1 MKHYQVKDISNGIED
16 MDVRSRNVKTVWAM
30 CGNVDLD
37 NDVIVPEAFSRT
49 ITARGPQGKNLIWS
63 LVDHKS
69 SMKYA
74 LGKPKE
80 LYVEGNALIAVTE
93 IIETEMGEDMLKLY
107 EANLI
112 NQHSIGFSTIKSE
125 MDNSTG
131 IRTIKELMLYEGS
144 AVLWAANPE
153 TPTLAMY
160 KGMEQAEVKETLNGR
175 LEKLLKAFKHGTFT
189 DETFSLL
196 EIEIK
201 QIQTAISELTTQP
214 VAAATLD
221 PVDNNAIV
229 FEALKQFNHSLKSF
243 K

>member
-1 MKHYQVKDISNGIED
+1 MNGVEDVDKESRKVKA
-16 MDVRSRNVKTVWAM
+16 VWARM
-30 CGNVDLD
+30 SNVDLD
-37 NDVIVPEAFSRT
+37 NDIISPAAFTKT
-49 ITARGPQGKNLIWS
+49 INERGPQGKNLIWS
-63 LVDHKS
+63 LVDHKT

-80 LYVEGNALIAVTE
+80 LYVEGDALIAVTE
-93 IIETEMGEDMLKLY
+93 VIETEMGEDMLKLY
-107 EANLI
+107 EAGLI

-131 IRTIKELMLYEGS
+131 IRTITELMLYEGS

-153 TPTLAMY
+153 TPTISIY
-160 KGMEQAEVKETLNGR
+160 KGMEPEVVKETLNGR
-175 LEKLLKAFKHGTFT
+175 LEKLIKAFKHGTFT

-201 QIQTAISELTTQP
+201 QIQTAINEITTQP
-214 VAAATLD
+214 AAKAVEPESTVVLD
-221 PVDNNAIV
+221 
-229 FEALKQFNHSLKSF
+229 ALKQLNNRLKLV

>member
-1 MKHYQVKDISNGIED
+1 MNGVEDVDKESRKVKA
-16 MDVRSRNVKTVWAM
+16 VWARM
-30 CGNVDLD
+30 SNVDLD
-37 NDVIVPEAFSRT
+37 NDIISPAAFTKT
-49 ITARGPQGKNLIWS
+49 INERGPQGKNLIWS
-63 LVDHKS
+63 LVDHKT

-80 LYVEGNALIAVTE
+80 LYVEGDALIAVTE
-93 IIETEMGEDMLKLY
+93 VIETEMGEDMLKLY
-107 EANLI
+107 EAGLI

-131 IRTIKELMLYEGS
+131 IRTITELMLYEGS

-153 TPTLAMY
+153 TPTISIY
-160 KGMEQAEVKETLNGR
+160 KGMEPEVVKETLNGR
-175 LEKLLKAFKHGTFT
+175 LEKLIKAFKHGTFT

-201 QIQTAISELTTQP
+201 QIQTAINEITTQP
-214 VAAATLD
+214 AAKAVEPESTVVLD
-221 PVDNNAIV
+221 
-229 FEALKQFNHSLKSF
+229 ALKQLNHRLKLV

>member
-1 MKHYQVKDISNGIED
+1 MKQYSVKDIMNGVED
-16 MDVRSRNVKTVWAM
+16 VDKESRKVKAVWARM
-30 CGNVDLD
+30 SNVDLD
-37 NDVIVPEAFSRT
+37 NDIISPAAFTKT
-49 ITARGPQGKNLIWS
+49 INERGPQGKNLIWS
-63 LVDHKS
+63 LVDHKT

-80 LYVEGNALIAVTE
+80 LYVEGDALIAVTE
-93 IIETEMGEDMLKLY
+93 VIETEMGEDMLKLY
-107 EANLI
+107 EAGLI

-131 IRTIKELMLYEGS
+131 IRTITELMLYEGS

-153 TPTLAMY
+153 TPTISIY
-160 KGMEQAEVKETLNGR
+160 KGMDAEVVKETLNGR
-175 LEKLLKAFKHGTFT
+175 LEKLIKAFKHGTFT

-201 QIQTAISELTTQP
+201 QIQTAINEITTQP
-214 VAAATLD
+214 AAKAVEPESTVVLD
-221 PVDNNAIV
+221 
-229 FEALKQFNHSLKSF
+229 ALKQLNNRLKLV

>member
-1 MKHYQVKDISNGIED
+1 MKQFQVKDINGEVED
-16 MDVRSRNVKTVWAM
+16 MDMASRKVKAIWAM

-37 NDVIVPEAFSRT
+37 NDIIVPEAFTKT
-49 ITARGPQGKNLIWS
+49 IQERGPNGKNLIWA

-69 SMKYA
+69 SMKHA

-80 LYVEGNALIAVTE
+80 LYMEGNALVAVTE

-107 EANLI
+107 EAGLI

-125 MDNSTG
+125 YDTTTE

-153 TPTLAMY
+153 TPTLEVF
-160 KGMEQAEVKETLNGR
+160 KGMPVEEVKETLSGR
-175 LEKLLKAFKHGTFT
+175 LEKLIKAFKHGSFT
-189 DETFSLL
+189 DETFSLI

-201 QIQTAISELTTQP
+201 QIQSAILNLTTQP
-214 VAAATLD
+214 AAKAVEPETN
-221 PVDNNAIV
+221 VVV
-229 FEALKQFNHSLKSF
+229 FEALKQLNNQLKLV

>member
-1 MKHYQVKDISNGIED
+1 MKQYSVKDIMNGVED
-16 MDVRSRNVKTVWAM
+16 VDKESRKVKAVWARM
-30 CGNVDLD
+30 SNVDLD
-37 NDVIVPEAFSRT
+37 NDIISPAAFTKT
-49 ITARGPQGKNLIWS
+49 INERGPQGKNLIWS
-63 LVDHKS
+63 LVDHKT

-80 LYVEGNALIAVTE
+80 LYVEGDALIAVTE
-93 IIETEMGEDMLKLY
+93 VIETEMGEDMLKLY
-107 EANLI
+107 EAGLI

-131 IRTIKELMLYEGS
+131 IRTITELMLYEGS

-153 TPTLAMY
+153 TPTISIY
-160 KGMEQAEVKETLNGR
+160 KGMEPEVVKETLNGR
-175 LEKLLKAFKHGTFT
+175 LEKLIKAFKHGTFT

-201 QIQTAISELTTQP
+201 QIQTAINEITTQP
-214 VAAATLD
+214 AAKAVEPESTVVLD
-221 PVDNNAIV
+221 
-229 FEALKQFNHSLKSF
+229 ALKQLNHRLKLV

>member
-160 KGMEQAEVKETLNGR
+160 KGMEQAEVQETLNGR

-201 QIQTAISELTTQP
+201 QIQKAISDITTQP
-214 VAAATLD
+214 AAKAVEPDT
-221 PVDNNAIV
+221 NAIV
-229 FEALKQFNHSLKSF
+229 FEALKQFNQSLKSL

>member
-16 MDVRSRNVKTVWAM
+16 MDIRSRNVKTVWAM

-160 KGMEQAEVKETLNGR
+160 KGMEQAEVQETLNGR

>member
-1 MKHYQVKDISNGIED
+1 MKHYQVKDINGEVGD
-16 MDVRSRNVKTVWAM
+16 MDMGSRKVKAVWAM

-37 NDVIVPEAFSRT
+37 NDVIVPEAFTRT
-49 ITARGPQGKNLIWS
+49 ISARGPQGKNLIWS

-80 LYVEGNALIAVTE
+80 LYVEGNALVAVTE

-125 MDNSTG
+125 MNNETG
-131 IRTIKELMLYEGS
+131 VRTIKELMLYEGS

-160 KGMEQAEVKETLNGR
+160 KGMEAAEVQETLNGR

-221 PVDNNAIV
+221 PVDNSAIV
-229 FEALKQFNHSLKSF
+229 FEALKQLNHSLKSF

>member
-1 MKHYQVKDISNGIED
+1 MKHYQVKDINGEVGD
-16 MDVRSRNVKTVWAM
+16 MDMGSRKVKAVWAM

-37 NDVIVPEAFSRT
+37 NDVIVPEAFTRT
-49 ITARGPQGKNLIWS
+49 ISARGPQGKNLIWS

-80 LYVEGNALIAVTE
+80 LYVEGNALVAVTE

-112 NQHSIGFSTIKSE
+112 NQHSIGFSTIKAE
-125 MDNSTG
+125 MNNETG

-160 KGMEQAEVKETLNGR
+160 KGMEAAEVQETLNGR

-221 PVDNNAIV
+221 PVDNSAIV

>member
-1 MKHYQVKDISNGIED
+1 MNGVEDVDKESRKVKA
-16 MDVRSRNVKTVWAM
+16 VWARM
-30 CGNVDLD
+30 SNVDLD
-37 NDVIVPEAFSRT
+37 NDIISPAAFTKT
-49 ITARGPQGKNLIWS
+49 INERGPQGKNLIWS
-63 LVDHKS
+63 LVDHKT

-80 LYVEGNALIAVTE
+80 LYVEGDALIAVTE
-93 IIETEMGEDMLKLY
+93 VIETEMGEDMLKLY
-107 EANLI
+107 EAGLI

-131 IRTIKELMLYEGS
+131 IRTITELMLYEGS

-153 TPTLAMY
+153 TPTISIY
-160 KGMEQAEVKETLNGR
+160 KGMEPEIVKETLNGR
-175 LEKLLKAFKHGTFT
+175 LEKLIKAFKHGTFT

-201 QIQTAISELTTQP
+201 QIQTAINEITTQP
-214 VAAATLD
+214 AAKAVEPESTVVLD
-221 PVDNNAIV
+221 
-229 FEALKQFNHSLKSF
+229 ALKQLNHRLKLV

>member
-1 MKHYQVKDISNGIED
+1 MKQFQVKDISNGVED
-16 MDVRSRNVKTVWAM
+16 MDMASRKVKAIWAM
-30 CGNVDLD
+30 CGNIDLD
-37 NDVIVPEAFSRT
+37 NDIIVPEAFTKT
-49 ITARGPQGKNLIWS
+49 IQERGPKGKNLIWS

-69 SMKYA
+69 SMKHA

-80 LYVEGNALIAVTE
+80 LYMEGNALVAVTE

-107 EANLI
+107 EAGLI

-125 MDNSTG
+125 YDTTTE

-153 TPTLAMY
+153 TPTLEVF
-160 KGMEQAEVKETLNGR
+160 KGMPIEEVKETLSGR
-175 LEKLLKAFKHGTFT
+175 LEKLIKAFKHGSFT
-189 DETFSLL
+189 DETFSLI

-201 QIQTAISELTTQP
+201 QIQSAILNLTTQP
-214 VAAATLD
+214 AAKAVEPETNT
-221 PVDNNAIV
+221 VV
-229 FEALKQFNHSLKSF
+229 FEALKQLNNQLKLV

>member
-1 MKHYQVKDISNGIED
+1 MKQYSVKDIMNGVED
-16 MDVRSRNVKTVWAM
+16 VDKESRKVKAVWARM
-30 CGNVDLD
+30 SNVDLD
-37 NDVIVPEAFSRT
+37 NDIISPAAFTKT
-49 ITARGPQGKNLIWS
+49 INERGPQGKNLIWS
-63 LVDHKS
+63 LVDHRT
-69 SMKYA
+69 SMKFA

-80 LYVEGNALIAVTE
+80 LYVEGDALIAVTE
-93 IIETEMGEDMLKLY
+93 VIETEMGEDMLKLY
-107 EANLI
+107 EAGLI

-131 IRTIKELMLYEGS
+131 IRTITELMLYEGS

-153 TPTLAMY
+153 TPTISIY
-160 KGMEQAEVKETLNGR
+160 KGMDAEVVKETLNGR

-201 QIQTAISELTTQP
+201 QIQTAINEITTQP
-214 VAAATLD
+214 AAKAVEPESTVVLD
-221 PVDNNAIV
+221 
-229 FEALKQFNHSLKSF
+229 ALKQLNNRLKLV

>member
-1 MKHYQVKDISNGIED
+1 MKQYSVKDIMNGVED
-16 MDVRSRNVKTVWAM
+16 VDKESRKVKAVWARM
-30 CGNVDLD
+30 NNVDLD
-37 NDVIVPEAFSRT
+37 NDIISPAAFTRT

-63 LVDHKS
+63 LVDHKT

-80 LYVEGNALIAVTE
+80 LYVEGDALIAVTE

-107 EANLI
+107 EA
-112 NQHSIGFSTIKSE
+112 
-125 MDNSTG
+125 
-131 IRTIKELMLYEGS
+131 S

-153 TPTLAMY
+153 TPTISIY
-160 KGMEQAEVKETLNGR
+160 KGMEPEVVKETLNGR

-189 DETFSLL
+189 DDTFSLL

-221 PVDNNAIV
+221 PEDNSAVV
-229 FEALKQFNHSLKSF
+229 FDALKQLNNRLKLV

>member
-1 MKHYQVKDISNGIED
+1 MNGVEDVDKESRKVKA
-16 MDVRSRNVKTVWAM
+16 VWARM
-30 CGNVDLD
+30 NNVDLD
-37 NDVIVPEAFSRT
+37 NDIISPAAFTRT

-63 LVDHKS
+63 LVDHKT

-80 LYVEGNALIAVTE
+80 LYVEGDALIAVTE

-107 EANLI
+107 EA
-112 NQHSIGFSTIKSE
+112 
-125 MDNSTG
+125 
-131 IRTIKELMLYEGS
+131 S

-153 TPTLAMY
+153 TPTISIY
-160 KGMEQAEVKETLNGR
+160 KGMEPEVVKETLNGR

-189 DETFSLL
+189 DDTFSLL

-221 PVDNNAIV
+221 PEDNSAVV
-229 FEALKQFNHSLKSF
+229 FDALKQLNNRLKLV

>member
-1 MKHYQVKDISNGIED
+1 MKHYQVKDINGEVGD
-16 MDVRSRNVKTVWAM
+16 MDMGSRKVKAVWAM

-37 NDVIVPEAFSRT
+37 NDVIVPEAFTKT
-49 ITARGPQGKNLIWS
+49 IQERGPQGKNLIWS

-80 LYVEGNALIAVTE
+80 LYVEGNALVAVTE

-125 MDNSTG
+125 MNNETG
-131 IRTIKELMLYEGS
+131 VRTIKELMLYEGS

-160 KGMEQAEVKETLNGR
+160 KGMEAAEVQETLNGR

-221 PVDNNAIV
+221 PVDNSAIV
-229 FEALKQFNHSLKSF
+229 FEALKQFNNSLKSF

>member
-1 MKHYQVKDISNGIED
+1 MKHYQVKNISNGIED

-37 NDVIVPEAFSRT
+37 NDVIVPEAFTKT
-49 ITARGPQGKNLIWS
+49 IQERGPLGKNLIWS

-160 KGMEQAEVKETLNGR
+160 KGMEQSDVQETLNGR
-175 LEKLLKAFKHGTFT
+175 LEKLFKAFKHGTFT

-201 QIQTAISELTTQP
+201 QIQKAISDITTQP
-214 VAAATLD
+214 AA
-221 PVDNNAIV
+221 NAVEPDTNALV

>member
-1 MKHYQVKDISNGIED
+1 MKHYQVKDISNGLED
-16 MDVRSRNVKTVWAM
+16 MDVRSRNVKTIWAM

-37 NDVIVPEAFSRT
+37 NDVIVPEAFTKT
-49 ITARGPQGKNLIWS
+49 IQERGPLGKNLIWS

-80 LYVEGNALIAVTE
+80 LYVKGNALIAVTE

-160 KGMEQAEVKETLNGR
+160 KGMEQAEVQETLNGR

-201 QIQTAISELTTQP
+201 QIQKAISDITTQP
-214 VAAATLD
+214 AANAVEPDT
-221 PVDNNAIV
+221 NAIV
-229 FEALKQFNHSLKSF
+229 FEALKQFNHSLKSL